1 MKQKIRLRT
10 VLLLLVFAAVAPG
23 MAVVIYSTVTLE
35 RDELVRAREH
45 LQSVTKL
52 AAATQEQWVDGVR
65 QILTT
70 VASGPSVRRDDL
82 RALCGEFLRNVKA
95 SSPTYTNIGILDLQ
109 GHIQCEALDSG
120 GAADLS
126 SRRYFRDVTRT
137 KQFSVGDFVIS
148 HRSGY
153 KALSFGMPV
162 FDYSGKLSGVAF
174 AGVNLAYPSQQ
185 LEALSLPRQLHITVS
200 DAAGNLLAAN
210 DGDRSSIGNPV
221 ADPVLRAA
229 MLKRATTSM
238 DSRIAGEEWLHELQS
253 VSASGHAGLVVA
265 VSVRKAD
272 ALAIA
277 RSYFRQQLFI
287 MLAASL
293 TGFLFALFLAQRT
306 LGRPVARLL
315 ARMREVERGDGSVPM
330 VSEATPASPGNSE
343 FAELDAV
350 FDNMLSKL
358 RVNQMQLIKAQQI
371 TRVGFYQLELPTGL
385 YTASPIVYDILG
397 LDPAIGPI
405 TVAHYQS
412 MLHPDDRVLVN
423 EHRDRLF
430 KGGQPLRLQYRVVR
444 QDGEV
449 RWIDGFGFVEK
460 DKHGT
465 PLSYSGA
472 IQDITERVTSE
483 QDARNTEKRFQ
494 LLFENSL
501 DGVLQTAPDGTILAA
516 NAAACDIFGMT
527 EEQLRQRGREG
538 IVLASDSR
546 LGPLLRQR
554 ADTGR
559 ARGQL
564 TMVRADGSHF
574 EAELTSS
581 MYADTRGHLISS
593 IVMRDITDRIKSE
606 QHIHRLAFFDALTD
620 LPNRRLLMD
629 RLGLLLAAAQ
639 RSGHIGAVLFI
650 DLDHFKNVNDARGHA
665 IGDALL
671 QQVARR
677 LASMM
682 RTEDTVAR
690 MGGDEFVVLLPDLA
704 TEFTAAAQA
713 AMTVADKLRHAL
725 TQPFSIDGQQ
735 YVSGGS
741 IGVTLL
747 PKAGQTADDLLR
759 EADTAMY
766 RAKHAGRNRIA
777 FFENAMQS
785 EVEVRL
791 GLENDLA
798 QAIGSM
804 QLEMFLQPQF
814 DCDGAPIGGELLMRW
829 THPERGAVSPDVF
842 IPVAKASGLILV
854 LGDWVVREG
863 CLALL
868 RLQQAGKPIPISIN
882 VSPTQFRQADFVQRV
897 RTILTETGA
906 PASQLI
912 FEVTEGLLIDNLDET
927 ILRMRELVAMGIRFS
942 IDDFGTGYSSLA
954 YLRQLPLYE
963 LKIDRSFVMDTPTD
977 AGSTAIVQS
986 ILAMAG
992 HLGLHVV
999 AEGVETVEQA
1009 EFLRDAGCG
1018 ALQGYLFAK
1027 PMRIDAWLQR
1037 ELQTL

>member
-1 MKQKIRLRT
+1 
-10 VLLLLVFAAVAPG
+10 

-35 RDELVRAREH
+35 RDELLRAREQ
-45 LQSVTKL
+45 LKSVTKL

-70 VASGPSVRRDDL
+70 VASGPSVRRSDL
-82 RALCGEFLRNVKA
+82 RSLCREFLRNVKA
-95 SSPTYTNIGILDLQ
+95 SSPTYTNIGVLDLQ
-109 GHIQCEALDSG
+109 GNIECEALDRSG
-120 GAADLS
+120 VVNLS
-126 SRRYFRDVTRT
+126 TRRYFRDAIQTRT
-137 KQFSVGDFVIS
+137 FSVGGFVVS
-148 HRSGY
+148 QSTGH

-162 FDYSGKLSGVAF
+162 FDYSGNLVGVAF
-174 AGVNLAYPSQQ
+174 AGVNLEYPSQR
-185 LEALSLPRQLHITVS
+185 LEALTLPRQLHITVS
-200 DAAGNLLAAN
+200 DAEGNLLAAS

-229 MLKRATTSM
+229 MLKHSSTSL
-238 DSRIAGEEWLHELQS
+238 DSRIAGEDWLHELQS
-253 VSASGHAGLVVA
+253 IDASGRAGLVVA
-265 VSVRKAD
+265 VSVRKSD
-272 ALAIA
+272 ALAIVH
-277 RSYFRQQLFI
+277 SYFRIQLFI

-293 TGFLFALFLAQRT
+293 AGFLLALVLAQRS
-306 LGRPVARLL
+306 LGRPIARLL
-315 ARMREVERGDGSVPM
+315 ARMHEVEQGDFTFAVVPAA
-330 VSEATPASPGNSE
+330 VGTSPSNTE
-343 FAELDAV
+343 FAELDAG

-358 RVNQMQLIKAQQI
+358 RMNQLQLIKAQQI
-371 TRVGFYQLELPTGL
+371 TRVGFYQLELQTGL
-385 YTASPIVYDILG
+385 YTASPIVYEILG
-397 LDPAIGPI
+397 LDPAIGAVTI
-405 TVAHYQS
+405 AQYQAL
-412 MLHPDDRVLVN
+412 LHPDDRALVN

-444 QDGEV
+444 PNGDV
-449 RWIDGFGFVEK
+449 RWIDGFGFVETDADGK
-460 DKHGT
+460 
-465 PLSYSGA
+465 PISYSGA
-472 IQDITERVTSE
+472 TQDITDRVTSE

-516 NAAACDIFGMT
+516 NAAACEIFGMS
-527 EEQLRQRGREG
+527 EEQLRKRGREG
-538 IVLASDSR
+538 VVLVTDPRLAS
-546 LGPLLRQR
+546 LLQQR
-554 ADTGR
+554 AQTGR

-581 MYADTRGHLISS
+581 MYADTRGQMISS
-593 IVMRDITDRIKSE
+593 IVMRDISDRIKSE
-606 QHIHRLAFFDALTD
+606 QHIHRLAFFDALTN

-629 RLGLLLAAAQ
+629 RLGLLLASSQ

-677 LASMM
+677 LAALM
-682 RTEDTVAR
+682 RSEDTVAR
-690 MGGDEFVVLLPDLA
+690 MGGDEFVVLLPALA
-704 TEFTAAAQA
+704 TDFSSAAQA
-713 AMTVADKLRHAL
+713 AMTVADKLRSAL
-725 TQPFSIDGQQ
+725 NQPFSIDGQQ
-735 YVSGGS
+735 YLSGGS
-741 IGVTLL
+741 IGVTVL

-766 RAKHAGRNRIA
+766 RAKQSGRNRIA
-777 FFENAMQS
+777 FFEDAMQS
-785 EVEVRL
+785 EVEDRL
-791 GLENDLA
+791 GLKNDLA
-798 QAIGSM
+798 QAIGTT
-804 QLEMFLQPQF
+804 QLNMLLQPQVN
-814 DCDGAPIGGELLMRW
+814 CDGTAIGGEMLMRW
-829 THPERGAVSPDVF
+829 THPQRGAVSPAVF
-842 IPVAKASGLILV
+842 IPIAEASGLILV

-868 RLQQAGKPIPISIN
+868 RLQSAGKPMPISVN
-882 VSPTQFRQADFVQRV
+882 VSPTQFRQPDFVQRV
-897 RTILTETGA
+897 RTILAETGA

-912 FEVTEGLLIDNLDET
+912 FEVTEGLLIDNLDNT

-986 ILAMAG
+986 ILAMAA

-1009 EFLRDAGCG
+1009 EFLRSAGC
-1018 ALQGYLFAK
+1018 AAMQGYLFAR
-1027 PMRIDAWLQR
+1027 PIRIDAWLQH
-1037 ELQTL
+1037 ELQPL